1 MRGAWRRV
9 RADTNTRSVH
19 SGGDYTTDMAT
30 HFQRD
35 RRRLTAR
42 VHRIVGQLQAVRLL
56 LEQEGEDEAR
66 CYEVMRQLASI
77 KGATRG
83 LMAAYM
89 EGFVRDHVKI
99 AAERE
104 TLDEFAEEL
113 LDVVRAFQ
121 H

>member
-1 MRGAWRRV
+1 MRQY
-9 RADTNTRSVH
+9 
-19 SGGDYTTDMAT
+19 SGGDYAVGMAT

-35 RRRLTAR
+35 RRRLTTR
-42 VHRIVGQLQAVRLL
+42 VNRIVGQLEAVRVL

-83 LMAAYM
+83 LMSAYM

-113 LDVVRAFQ
+113 LDVVRAF
-121 H
+121 HH

>member
-1 MRGAWRRV
+1 
-9 RADTNTRSVH
+9 
-19 SGGDYTTDMAT
+19 MAT

-35 RRRLTAR
+35 RRRLATR
-42 VHRIVGQLQAVRLL
+42 VNRIVGQLEAVRHL
-56 LEQEGEDEAR
+56 LEQEEEDEAR

-83 LMAAYM
+83 LMSAYM
-89 EGFVRDHVKI
+89 DGFVRDHVKM
-99 AAERE
+99 AAERD

-121 H
+121 N

>member
-1 MRGAWRRV
+1 
-9 RADTNTRSVH
+9 
-19 SGGDYTTDMAT
+19 MAA

-35 RRRLTAR
+35 RRRLVTR
-42 VHRIVGQLQAVRLL
+42 VNRIVGQLEAVRTL
-56 LEQEGEDEAR
+56 LEQDGEDETR

-89 EGFVRDHVKI
+89 EGFVRDHVQI
-99 AAERE
+99 AADRG

-113 LDVVRAFQ
+113 LDVVRSFQ
-121 H
+121 N

>member
-1 MRGAWRRV
+1 MVG
-9 RADTNTRSVH
+9 
-19 SGGDYTTDMAT
+19 YTKVMAA

-35 RRRLTAR
+35 RRRLATR
-42 VHRIVGQLQAVRLL
+42 VNRIVGQLEAVRAL

-83 LMAAYM
+83 LMSAYM

-113 LDVVRAFQ
+113 LDVVRSFQ
-121 H
+121 N

>member
-1 MRGAWRRV
+1 V
-9 RADTNTRSVH
+9 ADSILRQH
-19 SGGDYTTDMAT
+19 SRGDYTVRMAT

-35 RRRLTAR
+35 RRRLTMR
-42 VHRIVGQLQAVRLL
+42 VNRIVGQLEAVRLL
-56 LEQEGEDEAR
+56 LEQEREDEAR

-83 LMAAYM
+83 LMSAYM
-89 EGFVRDHVKI
+89 EGFVRDHVKM
-99 AAERE
+99 AAETE